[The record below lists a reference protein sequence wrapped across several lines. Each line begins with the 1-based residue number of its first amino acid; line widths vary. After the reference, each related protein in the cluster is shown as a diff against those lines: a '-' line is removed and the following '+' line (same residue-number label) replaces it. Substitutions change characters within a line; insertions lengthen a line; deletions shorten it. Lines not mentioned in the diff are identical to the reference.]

1 MNEPVIPSEARNPL
15 PKHASRPIAGDPS
28 PSSRLRMT
36 ALCILF
42 VSLACATQKPIVV
55 DEATRGAIK
64 QLTEVIAQ
72 QPTNLPYIY
81 LLASYHDKAGETGEV
96 VRWLG
101 RLDELGWQQGVS
113 PIDFRNSRGS
123 AFRNAAAKLA
133 SREPHVSRATT
144 AFTVRGQRD
153 LVPEGTAYDPV
164 DDVFYLSGLYRRNVV
179 RVTRDG
185 RATDFVK
192 EAQDGMLAGLG
203 MKIDRSKRHL
213 WVISS
218 TTKEMRGYVK
228 DQESSMLAAYDLRDG
243 SLVRKLD
250 PAPAR
255 LNDLTL
261 LDDGT
266 IFATNMG
273 GHTVV
278 HLAPGTDK
286 FETYADGLFYP
297 NGITSDGTSLY
308 VADFRGIHRFF
319 LADKSRTKI
328 EIPNTLLGGID
339 GLDFHQGTL
348 IGIQNSMGAPRVL
361 RVHLTENRVEILES
375 RNELFEL
382 PTTGAIAHG
391 EYFFIANPGLRSF
404 DDNGQIWP
412 EKRLEEPVMLKLPLQ

>member
-1 MNEPVIPSEARNPL
+1 MKRI
-15 PKHASRPIAGDPS
+15 
-28 PSSRLRMT
+28 
-36 ALCILF
+36 ALCVLAF
-42 VSLACATQKPIVV
+42 VSLACTTSKPVVV
-55 DEATRGAIK
+55 DEQTRGAIK
-64 QLTEVIAQ
+64 QLTDAIAQ
-72 QPTNLPYIY
+72 QPANLPYIY

-96 VRWLG
+96 VRWLA
-101 RLDELGWQQGVS
+101 RLDELGWQQGVN
-113 PIDFRNSRGS
+113 PVDFRNSRGS
-123 AFRNAAAKLA
+123 AFRNAVAKLA
-133 SREPHVSRATT
+133 SREPDVSRATT
-144 AFTVRGQRD
+144 AFTVRGQRE
-153 LVPEGTAYDPV
+153 LIPEGTAYDPV
-164 DDVFYLSGLYRRNVV
+164 DDVFYLSGLYHRNVV

-203 MKIDRSKRHL
+203 MKIDPAKRHL

-228 DQESSMLAAYDLRDG
+228 DQEASMLAAYDLRDG

-261 LDDGT
+261 LADGT
-266 IFATNMG
+266 IFATDMG

-278 HLAPGTDK
+278 RLPPGADK
-286 FETYADGLFYP
+286 FETYVDGLFYP
-297 NGITSDGTSLY
+297 NGITNDGTSLY
-308 VADFRGIHRFF
+308 VADFRGIHRIA

-361 RVHLTENRVEILES
+361 RVHLAENRVEILES
-375 RNELFEL
+375 RNERFEI
-382 PTTGAIAHG
+382 PTTGAIANG
-391 EYFFIANPGLRSF
+391 EYFFVANPGLRSF
-404 DDNGQIWP
+404 DENGRIWP
-412 EKRLEEPVMLKLPLQ
+412 ANRLEEPLMLKIRL